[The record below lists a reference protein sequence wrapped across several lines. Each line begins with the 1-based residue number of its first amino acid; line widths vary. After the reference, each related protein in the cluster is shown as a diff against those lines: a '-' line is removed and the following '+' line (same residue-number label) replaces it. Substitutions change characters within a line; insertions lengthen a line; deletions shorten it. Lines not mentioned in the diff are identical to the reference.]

1 MNYLLH
7 VAVVLDPH
15 NKLRYV
21 NYCIETIYGK
31 NSEKGKEISGKVK
44 QTLEDLFNHYK
55 SKAEKTNVQ
64 NTQDGVFIDKSSSV
78 GEMDVDLELEFDKHD
93 DEGQDTKSEVEIY
106 LAYGREKRDQT
117 FDLLGWWKSNSVKLP
132 ILSKVAKHVLAM
144 PISTIASESA
154 FSTGGRVID
163 KYRSSLNTD
172 TAKALICV
180 QDWIRS
186 SSVDLELYC
195 NMSSKDIDELNEKM
209 AEMLLKS
216 KNSSEGPQK
225 V

>member
-1 MNYLLH
+1 M
-7 VAVVLDPH
+7 
-15 NKLRYV
+15 
-21 NYCIETIYGK
+21 
-31 NSEKGKEISGKVK
+31 
-44 QTLEDLFNHYK
+44 
-55 SKAEKTNVQ
+55 
-64 NTQDGVFIDKSSSV
+64 
-78 GEMDVDLELEFDKHD
+78 
-93 DEGQDTKSEVEIY
+93 EIY

-132 ILSKVAKHVLAM
+132 ILSKVAMHILAM
-144 PISTIASESA
+144 PISTVASDST
-154 FSTGGRVID
+154 FSNGGRVID

-209 AEMLLKS
+209 AGIKLNKLFFIFLDYIFTYIL
-216 KNSSEGPQK
+216 
-225 V
+225 